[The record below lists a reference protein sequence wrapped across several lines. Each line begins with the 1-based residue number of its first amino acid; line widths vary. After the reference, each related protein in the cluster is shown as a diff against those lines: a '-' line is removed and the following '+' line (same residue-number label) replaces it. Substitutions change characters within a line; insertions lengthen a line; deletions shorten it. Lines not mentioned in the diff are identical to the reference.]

1 MGGMKGVVNIVDVVE
16 GSDMVFVSD
25 QIIKWLWNVQGQYFE
40 SSA

>member
-1 MGGMKGVVNIVDVVE
+1 MKGVVNIVDVVE